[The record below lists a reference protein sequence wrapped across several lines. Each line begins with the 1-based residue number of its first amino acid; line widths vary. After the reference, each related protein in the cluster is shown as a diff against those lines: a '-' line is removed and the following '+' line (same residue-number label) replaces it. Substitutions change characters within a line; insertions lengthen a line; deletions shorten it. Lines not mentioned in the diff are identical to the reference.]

1 MSWFKVDDKLWGH
14 PKWLATPIRSRGLW
28 VTAGSWSAAQEQDG
42 RVPRHVLAILGGTL
56 RDASGLVASGL
67 WTVSDSGW
75 LFHGWADFQ
84 PTREQKDTD
93 REAARERMRAGRE
106 RAAARRS
113 EDVRPN
119 ISEVRDVFARSSEDV
134 RDAHVRSTPTRPDP
148 SRPVLKEE
156 VPSGTAVAAPRDDV
170 DRICNHLAGRIEAN
184 GSKRPTIT
192 KTWTDEARRLI
203 DIDHRT
209 EDQIVR
215 AIDWCQGDDF
225 WRGNVLS
232 MGTLRKK
239 YDQLRLAS
247 QRTGRPV
254 DRQADLLR
262 SEMVKAQ
269 AADARATQFQI
280 GAA

>member
-1 MSWFKVDDKLWGH
+1 VSWFKVDDKLWGH

-67 WTVSDSGW
+67 WTATDSGW
-75 LFHGWADFQ
+75 LFHGWSEFQ

-170 DRICNHLAGRIEAN
+170 DRICLYLADRVEAN
-184 GSKRPTIT
+184 GSKRPEIN
-192 KTWTDEARRLI
+192 KTARQSARLML
-203 DIDHRT
+203 DVDKRT
-209 EDQIVR
+209 EAQIVWL
-215 AIDWCQGDDF
+215 IDWCQGDDF

-232 MGTLRKK
+232 VSGLRSKF
-239 YDQLRLAS
+239 DQLRLAS
-247 QRTGRPV
+247 QRTTRPP

-269 AADARATQFQI
+269 AADALTQRLEI
-280 GAA
+280 GA